1 MKILVVDDNA
11 TNLKMLSSMV
21 EKLRNCEPIP
31 FLSPADA
38 LAAMPTLDFDV
49 ALLDYQMP
57 AYNGVEF
64 LAEMLRFEKYAYVPV
79 IFVTAD
85 TDLTTRMDAIN
96 AGAIDFLT
104 KPVDFAE
111 FKARV
116 QNIASLADAR
126 RKHAH
131 QLADLGTIQANM
143 SAAGDEETWSGPSV
157 IELREREREI
167 IHRMTL
173 AIGYKDAQAA
183 RHGLRIAAYSAAIAT
198 AFGLSD
204 EESYNIRLAAPIYD
218 NAAALASDTAMLKQG
233 KLTESGFRKLRRTQI
248 AVETAAVSPIPLS
261 PLQLATEIAG
271 GYRERWDGQGYPHRL
286 RGKEIPMSARI
297 VAIAA
302 AFDAL
307 ISERPFKSAWPFE
320 KAVEHIKSR
329 AGSHY
334 DPACVVAFVQ
344 ALDDIR
350 QIADTEMVPIGL
362 AS

>member
-1 MKILVVDDNA
+1 MKILVVDDNL
-11 TNLKMLSSMV
+11 TNLKMLNSMV
-21 EKLRNCEPIP
+21 EKLRDCQPVP

-38 LAAMPTLDFDV
+38 LAAMPAIDFDV

-64 LAEMLRFEKYAYVPV
+64 LAEMLRFEKYASVPV
-79 IFVTAD
+79 IFVTGD

-104 KPVDFAE
+104 KPVDFNE

-126 RKHAH
+126 RRHAD
-131 QLADLGTIQANM
+131 QLADLGAIQAGTEAD
-143 SAAGDEETWSGPSV
+143 SDEAIWSGRGAV
-157 IELREREREI
+157 ELREREREI

-183 RHGLRIAAYSAAIAT
+183 RHGLRIAAYSAAIAA
-198 AFGLSD
+198 AFGLSE

-248 AVETAAVSPIPLS
+248 AVEPSAVTPVSQS
-261 PLQLATEIAG
+261 PLQLAAEIAG
-271 GYRERWDGQGYPHRL
+271 NYRERWDGQGYPHRL
-286 RGKEIPMSARI
+286 KGKEIPVSARI

-307 ISERPFKSAWPFE
+307 ISERPFKSPWPFE
-320 KAVEHIKSR
+320 KAVEHIESR
-329 AGSHY
+329 ARSHY
-334 DPACVVAFVQ
+334 DPACVAAFVQ
-344 ALDDIR
+344 ALDEIR
-350 QIADTEMVPIGL
+350 HIADSEMVPIGL